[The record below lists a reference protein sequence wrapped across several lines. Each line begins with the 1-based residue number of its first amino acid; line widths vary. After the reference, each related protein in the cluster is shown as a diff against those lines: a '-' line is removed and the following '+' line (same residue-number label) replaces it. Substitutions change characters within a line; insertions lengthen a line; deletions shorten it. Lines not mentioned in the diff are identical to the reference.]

1 MVLILLFLC
10 AYIVPSIAL
19 NLLQIAHIKSALTQ
33 KAVLLDSL
41 DYKKA
46 GNYALENLYL
56 DTLHKL
62 IELGLC
68 VFWVGFGLSFFW
80 QWLYDLGLSEMWHHI
95 AFLLL
100 LLLLPL
106 FVYLPLS
113 LYETFSIDKRY
124 GFCKQSV
131 GLFFIDLLKSSLLS
145 ILIGGAIF
153 YVLLWVMD
161 SFSLWWLGGFVLMFG
176 VIVVANAIYPTLI
189 APLFN
194 KFTPL
199 EDKELQSR
207 IEGLLERV
215 GFKSSGVFVM
225 DASKR
230 DGRLNAYFGGIGRT
244 KRVVLFDTLLEKI
257 SKDGLLAI
265 LGHELGHFKH
275 KDILKNLI
283 ITSIFLF
290 ALFFLAAHLPQSF
303 FAQASL
309 PQESTTTLALI
320 FLLSPVISFWFL
332 PLMGY
337 FSRKA
342 EYRADAFGASLSSKR
357 CLANALVRLINE
369 NKAFPS
375 SHWLY
380 ICFYYSHPP
389 LLERL
394 RALDYEI

>member
-10 AYIVPSIAL
+10 IYFLPSIAL
-19 NLLQIAHIKSALTQ
+19 NLLQIAHIKSALNQ
-33 KAVLLDSL
+33 KAILLDSL

-46 GNYALENLYL
+46 GNYALENLRL
-56 DTLHKL
+56 DIVQKCV
-62 IELGLC
+62 EFGLF
-68 VFWVGFGLSFFW
+68 VFWVSFGLSFFW
-80 QWLYDLGLSEMWHHI
+80 QWLQDIGLSGYWHHI

-100 LLLLPL
+100 LLLIPL
-106 FVYLPLS
+106 FVNLPLS

-131 GLFFIDLLKSSLLS
+131 GLFFVDLLKTSALS
-145 ILIGGAIF
+145 IVLGGVVF
-153 YVLLWVMD
+153 YGLLWIMD
-161 SFSLWWLGGFVLMFG
+161 SFSFWWFGGFALMFG
-176 VIVVANAIYPTLI
+176 IVVLANAIYPTII

-199 EDKELQSR
+199 EDMELKSR
-207 IEGLLERV
+207 IEGLLDKV
-215 GFKSSGVFVM
+215 GFKSSGIFVM

-230 DGRLNAYFGGIGRT
+230 DGRLNAYFGGIGKT

-275 KDILKNLI
+275 KDILRNLA
-283 ITSIFLF
+283 ITGIFLF
-290 ALFFLAAHLPQSF
+290 ALFFLAAHIPVSF
-303 FAQASL
+303 FAQVSL
-309 PQESTTTLALI
+309 PQGSATTLALI
-320 FLLSPVISFWFL
+320 FLLSSVLSFWFL
-332 PLMGY
+332 PLVGY

-342 EYRADAFGASLSSKR
+342 EYRADAFGAALSSKQ

-369 NKAFPS
+369 NKSFPS

-394 RALDYEI
+394 KALDYEI

>member
-1 MVLILLFLC
+1 MVLIILFLC
-10 AYIVPSIAL
+10 AYIVPSIVL
-19 NLLQIAHIKSALTQ
+19 NFLQITHIKSALKT
-33 KAVLLDSL
+33 KAILLDSL

-46 GNYALENLYL
+46 GNYALENLML
-56 DTLHKL
+56 DTIQKCV
-62 IELGLC
+62 EFGLF
-68 VFWVGFGLSFFW
+68 VFWVVFGLSFFW
-80 QWLYDLGLSEMWHHI
+80 QWLQEIGLNGAWHHI

-100 LLLLPL
+100 LLLIPL
-106 FVYLPLS
+106 LVTLPLS
-113 LYETFSIDKRY
+113 FYQTFSIDKRY

-131 GLFFIDLLKSSLLS
+131 GLFFIDLLKTSLLS
-145 ILIGGAIF
+145 IILGGVIF

-161 SFSLWWLGGFVLMFG
+161 SFSFWWLGGFVLMFG
-176 VIVVANAIYPTLI
+176 VVVVANAIYPTLI

-199 EDKELQSR
+199 EDTELKSR
-207 IEGLLERV
+207 IEELLDKV
-215 GFKSSGVFVM
+215 GFKSNGIFVM

-275 KDILKNLI
+275 KDILKNLA
-283 ITSIFLF
+283 TTGVFLF
-290 ALFFLAAHLPQSF
+290 ALFFLAAHLPESF

-320 FLLSPVISFWFL
+320 FLLSSVISFWFL
-332 PLMGY
+332 PLVGY

-342 EYRADAFGASLSSKR
+342 EYRADAFGATLSSKQ

-369 NKAFPS
+369 NKSFPS

>member
-10 AYIVPSIAL
+10 AYIVPSIVL
-19 NLLQIAHIKSALTQ
+19 NLLQITHIKSALTQ

-46 GNYALENLYL
+46 GNYALENLWL
-56 DTLHKL
+56 DTFHKL
-62 IELGLC
+62 IELGLF
-68 VFWVGFGLSFFW
+68 VFWVGFGLAFFW
-80 QWLYDLGLSEMWHHI
+80 QWLQELGLSGAWHHI
-95 AFLLL
+95 AFLLI

-106 FVYLPLS
+106 FVYLPLN
-113 LYETFSIDKRY
+113 LYQTFSIDKRY

-131 GLFFIDLLKSSLLS
+131 GLFFIDLFKTSFLS
-145 ILIGGAIF
+145 IIIGGAIF

-176 VIVVANAIYPTLI
+176 VVVLANAIYPTLI

-194 KFTPL
+194 RFTPL
-199 EDKELQSR
+199 EDTELKSR
-207 IEGLLERV
+207 IEGLLDRV
-215 GFKSSGVFVM
+215 GFKSSGIFVM

-275 KDILKNLI
+275 RDILKNLAT
-283 ITSIFLF
+283 TSIFLF

-303 FAQASL
+303 FTQASL
-309 PQESTTTLALI
+309 PQESSTTLALI
-320 FLLSPVISFWFL
+320 FLLSSVISFWFL
-332 PLMGY
+332 PMVGY

-342 EYRADAFGASLSSKR
+342 EYRADAFGASLSSKQ

-369 NKAFPS
+369 NKSFPS

-394 RALDYEI
+394 RALDYEV